1 MKARQNKGRGKFAAP
16 CVYFKTR
23 RGLVLHAAEAVCV
36 LDIGFGFAEVVIFSW
51 HDGIQ
56 EDANDGADGEAR
68 ERKFDAAQVEANRT
82 RLGEADAQ
90 GADNRDCADE
100 HVAGLGEVNL
110 MFDEVAN
117 ADRGNHTVE
126 DERNAADGGR
136 REGRDDRGKFR
147 TESEDD
153 RKNCRDANDARIVD
167 FRERKDA
174 RVFTIGRV
182 GRRAK
187 NCREGGRKAVAKER
201 AVEAW
206 VREEVAL
213 DGGANRGDIAD
224 VFHHGGGGERRN
236 DENGADDTADIIAGV
251 GEDREDSLVPMEWE
265 ADPRCRGDVRE
276 VDCGAPASD
285 IAIKECREV
294 ADDDADENR
303 DNFDHALAK
312 DRGEDDRD
320 DASDG
325 DWPAGRGAIDRD
337 WRKDE
342 TDADYDWACH
352 DGREE
357 THDPLDTDRL
367 HDRGKNY
374 IDETRD
380 NDADR
385 GVGEEVRLREVFPA
399 WLTFH
404 RGQSKVAGEE
414 RKGRTEEGWHD
425 ALREEVE
432 EERARTREEQS
443 RGNGKTR
450 QKRNENRRA
459 KHSEKV
465 LHTEDAHFG
474 NAKGARIV
482 NGFCRGLCCC
492 FL

>member
-23 RGLVLHAAEAVCV
+23 RGLVLHAAEAVRV
-36 LDIGFGFAEVVIFSW
+36 LDIGLGFAEVVIFAW

-56 EDANDGADGEAR
+56 ENANQGADGEAR
-68 ERKFDAAQVEANRT
+68 ERKFDAAKIEANRT

-90 GADNRDCADE
+90 GADNRDRANE
-100 HVAGLGEVNL
+100 HVAGLGEVDL
-110 MFDEVAN
+110 MFDEVAD

-147 TESEDD
+147 AESEDD

-182 GRRAK
+182 RRRAE
-187 NCREGGRKAVAKER
+187 NCREGGRKTIAKER

-213 DGGANRGDIAD
+213 DGGANRGNIAD
-224 VFHHGGGGERRN
+224 VFHHGGGGERRD
-236 DENGADDTADIIAGV
+236 DEDGADDAADIIAGV
-251 GEDREDSLVPMEWE
+251 GEDREDRFVPMEWE
-265 ADPRCRGDVRE
+265 TDPRCRGNMRE
-276 VDCGAPASD
+276 VDRRAPACD
-285 IAIKECREV
+285 VTIKECREV
-294 ADDDADENR
+294 ARKDANQNR

-312 DRGEDDRD
+312 DGGEDDRD
-320 DASDG
+320 DAGDG
-325 DWPAGRGAIDRD
+325 DRPAGRGAIDRD
-337 WRKDE
+337 RRKDE
-342 TDADYDWACH
+342 ADADDDWACH

-357 THDPLDTDRL
+357 AHDTLDADCL
-367 HDRGKNY
+367 HDRGKNH

-380 NDADR
+380 NDANG

-399 WLTFH
+399 CLTFH
-404 RGQSKVAGEE
+404 RRQSKVAREE
-414 RKGRTEEGWHD
+414 RKGRTKEGWHD

-432 EERARTREEQS
+432 
-443 RGNGKTR
+443 
-450 QKRNENRRA
+450 
-459 KHSEKV
+459 
-465 LHTEDAHFG
+465 
-474 NAKGARIV
+474 
-482 NGFCRGLCCC
+482 
-492 FL
+492 